1 MTSGETGLTML
12 GHYQVAELLGA
23 GGMGE
28 VYLAHSPSGRAV
40 AVKVIREDLAAK
52 PGFRERFAREV
63 QAARQVSGAFTAP
76 VLDADTTGP
85 TPWMATQYVDGPTLA
100 EVVAEH
106 GPLPADDVW
115 RLASGLCEAL
125 RDIHRAGLVHRDLKP
140 GNILLA
146 DDGPRVID
154 FGISRVVDATA
165 LTQSGQI
172 LGTPLFMAPEQ
183 FRTPRDAGPAADVFA
198 LGSVLVYA
206 ATGHGPFDADTPY
219 AIAWNA
225 VHEAP
230 DLTGLPDSLHPVVTP
245 CLHKDPT
252 ARPTPTDLLTLLSS
266 RRHRRT
272 TARATT
278 LARTR
283 RTRLRRTTLTLAA
296 LTSAALAL
304 GVWTWLP
311 GTNTDGKPHKPLATA
326 TAPRPTPTPVR
337 LPGWKPWTTNL
348 LTSPDRVDQRLDCR
362 YELSALWCT
371 GAGVLAARVNPLTG
385 KVRWL
390 HKGSD
395 RMEAPV
401 LATSRWSTLTVDYEK
416 DESSTS
422 RRVRTFDMETGR
434 LREDQVISRVRSCI
448 TVQETLFCSHGG
460 KISAWEPGEM
470 TRMWSAAPGWDLF
483 KPLTG
488 SLPTRVHVV
497 KRDAEGWIVEVGE
510 ITQGDGTLLWNREV
524 DKDADVV
531 AISDSGFVYTASPAR
546 IDMTSFTRRDRRTGA
561 EKTVELA
568 AAEQLLGV
576 TDNVF
581 YSHRGGVINAYDIST
596 ERVLWSSTT
605 LHEDFSAP
613 ALSGDRVHF
622 TAEDGTVIALDRH
635 NGYALWQQ
643 PPPKSDMLTG
653 SPAPSFDRLPAP
665 VILGDIVIAP
675 TFGSRIHSFLAPTP
689 GTTPPTG

>member
-100 EVVAEH
+100 EVVAQR

-272 TARATT
+272 TARATA
-278 LARTR
+278 LAHTR
-283 RTRLRRTTLTLAA
+283 RTRLRHTTLALAA

-304 GVWTWLP
+304 GIWTWLP
-311 GTNTDGKPHKPLATA
+311 GANTDGKPHKPLATA
-326 TAPRPTPTPVR
+326 TGPRSTPTPVR
-337 LPGWKPWTTNL
+337 LPGWKPWTAQL
-348 LTSPDRVDQRLDCR
+348 VSDGFTSPEQMLDCH
-362 YELSALWCT
+362 YNASALWCT
-371 GAGVLAARVNPLTG
+371 GENILAARLDPLTG
-385 KVRWL
+385 KVLWQQQ
-390 HKGSD
+390 
-395 RMEAPV
+395 APARLGTPWISTTHQTV
-401 LATSRWSTLTVDYEK
+401 YTGAYEGDGLNSSYRFWAFDAATGKQLTE
-416 DESSTS
+416 
-422 RRVRTFDMETGR
+422 R
-434 LREDQVISRVRSCI
+434 LVPGAGACTMAV
-448 TVQETLFCSHGG
+448 ETLVCDQDGG
-460 KISAWEPGEM
+460 IKAWAPTDM
-470 TRMWSAAPGWDLF
+470 SPMWTAAQGWQPF
-483 KPLTG
+483 
-488 SLPTRVHVV
+488 SLPGGNNPDWIH
-497 KRDAEGWIVEVGE
+497 AEVLGPHGATEVGA
-510 ITQGDGTLLWNREV
+510 INQGSGTFEWRRKIPQGYEV
-524 DKDADVV
+524 VT
-531 AISDSGFVYTASPAR
+531 ISGEGSVYLASPAASR
-546 IDMTSFTRRDRRTGA
+546 ATKLMRMDRRTGA
-561 EKTVELA
+561 RKPLALA
-568 AAEQLLGV
+568 APEQVLGIAGDV
-576 TDNVF
+576 S
-581 YSHRGGVINAYDIST
+581 YSHRAGVISAYDLSAG
-596 ERVLWSSTT
+596 RLLWSSTT
-605 LHEDFSAP
+605 LHEAFSAP
-613 ALSGDRVHF
+613 AVAGDRVHF
-622 TAEDGTVIALDRH
+622 TTEDGTVIALDRKS
-635 NGYALWQQ
+635 GSALWQHR
-643 PPPKSDMLTG
+643 PPKGDHDIERSG
-653 SPAPSFDRLPAP
+653 PPGGRIPSPVVMGD
-665 VILGDIVIAP
+665 VIIASVP
-675 TFGSRIHSFLAPTP
+675 ESRIHSFLAPTP
-689 GTTPPTG
+689 GTTPPGG